1 MALETMEDLLVHEL
15 RDLYS
20 AEKQLTKALPKL
32 AKAATN
38 DALIQALSN
47 HLEETKDHVS
57 RLEECFAL
65 LGASSRGKKCVAMEG
80 LIKEGSEVLAEASD
94 ESVCDAAIISS
105 AQRAEHYEISAYGS
119 ARAFALR
126 VGQDDVADL
135 LSATL
140 EEESAADELLSTI
153 AEAQVNI
160 EAPVEL
166 PDTVEQRAGT
176 AAAHRSG
183 NGNGRVRQPNGKQ
196 RGSAIKPSTAANRA
210 RSTASRQPPRRG
222 LTTH

>member
-20 AEKQLTKALPKL
+20 AEKQLTKALPRL

-47 HLEETKDHVS
+47 HLVETKHHVS
-57 RLEECFAL
+57 RLEECFEL
-65 LGASSRGKKCVAMEG
+65 LGASSRGKKCVGMEG
-80 LIKEGSEVLAEASD
+80 LIKEGVEVLSEADD
-94 ESVCDAAIISS
+94 ESVCDAAIISQ

-126 VGQDDVADL
+126 VGQDEVADI

-166 PDTVEQRAGT
+166 PDTVAQRAEPARANGRLRE
-176 AAAHRSG
+176 ADSRQRG
-183 NGNGRVRQPNGKQ
+183 NGAQK
-196 RGSAIKPSTAANRA
+196 GSAIKPSTAANRA